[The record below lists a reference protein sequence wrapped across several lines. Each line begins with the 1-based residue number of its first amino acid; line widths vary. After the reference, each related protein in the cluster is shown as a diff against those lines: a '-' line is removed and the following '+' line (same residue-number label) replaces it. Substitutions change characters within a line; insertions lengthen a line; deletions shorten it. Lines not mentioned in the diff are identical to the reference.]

1 MLLIKNESFFLFF
14 YYPGFLFF
22 NHAFAGLLILLL
34 ADIWTIGVLCDLP
47 LLLHSSLSGIGV
59 LLCSY

>member
-1 MLLIKNESFFLFF
+1 MRDESFFKFF

-22 NHAFAGLLILLL
+22 THAFAGLLIFLS
-34 ADIWTIGVLCDLP
+34 ADILPIGVLCDMP
-47 LLLHSSLSGIGV
+47 LLLHSSLSAIGV